1 MKRGWIAAL
10 LLALTACGGGSDGSD
25 GSAKTG
31 SDDESAAIREAAQ
44 AYSDA
49 YLTGDADAAYGLL
62 SQRCQD
68 RMPADQFGAVVQAAK
83 AQYGSAL
90 DFKSFDA
97 DVNGDQARVTY
108 TYDTAAI
115 NQDQEPWV
123 KESGEWRE
131 DDC

>member
-25 GSAKTG
+25 GSAKAG
-31 SDDESAAIREAAQ
+31 ADDESAAIREAAQ

-68 RMPADQFGAVVQAAK
+68 RTPADQFASVVQTAK

-97 DVNGDQARVTY
+97 DVNGEQARVTY